1 MKSSLC
7 FGALALTLALV
18 LPARADTA
26 MESSMK
32 NLAGATK
39 QLGTDLKQTDDT
51 KHAKDVDLKSVATI
65 KAEALKSHDL
75 VPKKAKDL
83 PPDQQQAMV
92 ADFQKDMD
100 AFGKDIDTLNADIQA
115 DKWDAA
121 RADFKKLIDDEKA
134 GHKAYRVKK

>member
-1 MKSSLC
+1 MKWTLR
-7 FGALALTLALV
+7 FGSLALTLALL

-32 NLAGATK
+32 NLAGASK
-39 QLGTDLKQTDDT
+39 QLKADLDQTDDT

-100 AFGKDIDTLNADIQA
+100 AFAKDIDTLNGDIQT
-115 DKWDAA
+115 DKWEAA

>member
-1 MKSSLC
+1 
-7 FGALALTLALV
+7 
-18 LPARADTA
+18 
-26 MESSMK
+26 MK